1 MNEMLGLFIRNAPV
15 ALPAAKLKRG
25 VSYGKLVV
33 MGKEAI
39 EKLCRRLLNERA
51 RTLRTIAQELNEGD
65 LRRPS
70 GTEELS
76 VADILQLLVVGDA
89 DFYEGEEEE
98 APAGAFLHPLYF
110 IRLASET
117 RGKLLAQLQE
127 LSDEDLDSPFGDS
140 NQTVRQVVEELI
152 SSESDYLRPA
162 LERYIDS
169 RGGQG

>member
-1 MNEMLGLFIRNAPV
+1 M
-15 ALPAAKLKRG
+15 
-25 VSYGKLVV
+25 V

-76 VADILQLLVVGDA
+76 VADILQLLVVGDE
-89 DFYEGEEEE
+89 DFFLGEEEE
-98 APAGAFLHPLYF
+98 EATSGAFLHPLYF

-127 LSDEDLDSPFGDS
+127 LSDEDLDSPFGET

-152 SSESDYLRPA
+152 ASESDYLRPA